1 MPQLAHK
8 ADNELFIAAIHLDT
22 SHGNCFSLWFSLWLC
37 IPPGYPPSK
46 LNKETVG
53 PVITADEWV
62 CTQLIFQWGGTAARK
77 GGGFLFASGNQ
88 AKNPTSCQWPSD
100 STLKCTAVS
109 PSARGLV
116 KYRTAW
122 MRLKVDD
129 RALEGINFCWPRLYW
144 ITVKDVSIWY
154 FNMQYHAYGTKVW
167 ENSCEMCR

>member
-8 ADNELFIAAIHLDT
+8 ADNELFIAATHLDT

-77 GGGFLFASGNQ
+77 GGAVRWADRLLHYSEAYSVSLKRVTMKHNNCLLWNTENTSPAGIGNSDLFACLREPFAVHGSHVACLWLICDVLRLIQEQEIPIVPISGNL
-88 AKNPTSCQWPSD
+88 SC
-100 STLKCTAVS
+100 
-109 PSARGLV
+109 
-116 KYRTAW
+116 
-122 MRLKVDD
+122 
-129 RALEGINFCWPRLYW
+129 
-144 ITVKDVSIWY
+144 
-154 FNMQYHAYGTKVW
+154 HAASV
-167 ENSCEMCR
+167 